1 MRLIGALMAGIGLC
15 LAACGNE
22 LRATA
27 PSGAPP
33 TAMTSSPVGTSYLS
47 IKLTEDGKVKQLVP
61 GTRIRLDF
69 RVGGALGF
77 HAGCNQLGGTI
88 SLGGGVVTMDSYGG
102 TEMGCDPASQAQDEW
117 LGELLRERPT
127 WKLEGDTLT
136 LTRGSTTLVLQ
147 DREIVEPDLPIAG
160 TKWTVDGVIS
170 GEAVDHFYQLPP
182 AYLTIEGERVTGSTG
197 CNEFHGNATRTAGSL
212 SVGALTVTVSECAGD
227 VGRLEKAVLSVLAG
241 KLSYSIDYN
250 RLELRTADGK
260 HGLNL
265 IAKR

>member
-1 MRLIGALMAGIGLC
+1 MRLIGALMAGVGLC

-27 PSGAPP
+27 PRGEPSNAV
-33 TAMTSSPVGTSYLS
+33 TSSPVGTSYLS

-69 RVGGALGF
+69 RDGGALAF
-77 HAGCNQLGGTI
+77 NAGCNQLGGTI
-88 SLGGGVVTMDSYGG
+88 SLDGGIVTMNSYGG

-117 LGELLRERPT
+117 LGELLKHRPT

-147 DREIVEPDLPIAG
+147 DRRIVEPDLPLAG
-160 TKWTVDGVIS
+160 TKWTVDGVVS
-170 GEAVDHFYQLPP
+170 GEAVEHFSQLPP
-182 AYLTIEGERVTGSTG
+182 AYFTIEGGRITGSTG
-197 CNEFHGNATRTAGSL
+197 CNKFEGSVTYTDGNL
-212 SVGALTVTVSECAGD
+212 SVGTLTVTARECVGD
-227 VGRLEKAVLSVLAG
+227 VGRLEKAVLPVVGGQS
-241 KLSYSIDYN
+241 SYSIDYN
-250 RLELRTADGK
+250 RLELRSPDGTR
-260 HGLNL
+260 GLNL

>member
-1 MRLIGALMAGIGLC
+1 MRLLGVVMAGVGLS
-15 LAACGNE
+15 LAACGSE
-22 LRATA
+22 VRAA
-27 PSGAPP
+27 DGGGG
-33 TAMTSSPVGTSYLS
+33 SPVGTSYLS

-69 RVGGALGF
+69 RDGGALAF
-77 HAGCNQLGGTI
+77 NAGCNQLGGTI
-88 SLGGGVVTMDSYGG
+88 SLGGGVLTMDGYGG
-102 TEMGCDPASQAQDEW
+102 TEMGCDPALQAQDEW
-117 LGELLRERPT
+117 LGELLKEGPT

-160 TKWTVDGVIS
+160 TRWTVDGVLS
-170 GEAVDHFYQLPP
+170 GEAVDHFSQLPP
-182 AYLTIEGERVTGSTG
+182 AYLTIKGERVTGSTG
-197 CNEFHGNATRTAGSL
+197 CNEFHGNVTHTAGSL
-212 SVGALTVTVSECAGD
+212 SVGALTVTTSECAGD
-227 VGRLEKAVLSVLAG
+227 VGRQEKAVLSALAG